1 MIQTHVLLLGD
12 RSEERLSPPVRS
24 ARGEVMLPRRR
35 HIACIRIADFPVQ
48 AELIRRPELMGR
60 PVVVLAAY
68 SASGVNVGSVIASC
82 SDAAKARGLNVGMK
96 VRDVWAHCPEAVIL
110 PPDPKY
116 YETLSH
122 AMFDALEGVVPI
134 VEEAGLG
141 CAYTDLS
148 GMEKLYPD
156 VRKLLQEMIQAA
168 QKATGGLRA
177 TVCVGPNKF
186 VAGVATQLDHID
198 NLTVIEPSEAA
209 GFLAP
214 LSVQYLPIEQETKER
229 LIDFGLRRLGQI
241 ARLNVGDMLVQFGH
255 EGRLAWELSQGM
267 DNEPVVARRS
277 FRPIDETIRFSA
289 PLSEWGGFWAAL
301 RQLLARVWHR
311 PERRGLGIRQ
321 LHVIACTEEQTWER
335 YVTFHEPITERERL
349 EDIVRNRLYGTT
361 LPGAILE
368 MTLQITVLGGP
379 YVRQASF
386 FDEEHEHWNR
396 IKHALGAVKAR
407 HGTTHL
413 YRIAEVEP
421 WSRIPE
427 RRYALISFD
436 P

>member
-1 MIQTHVLLLGD
+1 
-12 RSEERLSPPVRS
+12 
-24 ARGEVMLPRRR
+24 MLPSRRLV
-35 HIACIRIADFPVQ
+35 ACICIVDFPVQ
-48 AELIRRPELMGR
+48 AELIRRPALMGS

-68 SASGVNVGSVIASC
+68 SASGTNAGSVVASC
-82 SDAAKARGLNVGMK
+82 SDAAKARGINVGMK
-96 VRDVWAHCPEAVIL
+96 VRDVWANCPEAVIL
-110 PPDPKY
+110 SPDPKY
-116 YETLSH
+116 YDELSH
-122 AMFDALEGVVPI
+122 AMFDALEEVVPI

-156 VRKLLQEMIQAA
+156 VRKLLQKVVQVA

-186 VAGVATQLDHID
+186 VAGTAAQIGNID
-198 NLTVIEPSEAA
+198 NLTVIEPSEAPS
-209 GFLAP
+209 FLAP

-229 LIDFGLRRLGQI
+229 LVDFGLRRLGQI
-241 ARLNVGDMLVQFGH
+241 ARLNVGDMLAQFGH

-267 DNEPVVARRS
+267 DDEPVVARRS
-277 FRPIDETIRFSA
+277 FRPIAETIYFSA

-311 PERRGLGIRQ
+311 PERRGLGIQQ
-321 LHVIACTEEQTWER
+321 LHVIACTEEQMWER
-335 YVTFHEPITERERL
+335 YVTFHEPIAERERM
-349 EDIVRNRLYGTT
+349 EDILRNRLQGTA

-379 YVRQASF
+379 YVRQAAF
-386 FDEEHEHWNR
+386 FNEEQEHWSR
-396 IKHALGAVKAR
+396 IKQALGALKAR